1 MEHIAAKTLLAG
13 LVPAQRLADGQ
24 DITLV
29 TTDSREVISGCVFV
43 AFPGEHFDGHD
54 FAARA
59 LEAGAAWVVL
69 NHPVEGVPEEKT
81 ILCPDSYQA
90 MMQMGAN
97 YRAQFAPKVV
107 GVTGSVG
114 KTTTKEFCAVA
125 LSGLGQTIKTE
136 GNQNNELGLPRT
148 LFQIDGST
156 QYAVIEM
163 GMNHAG
169 EISRLSRCARPDVG
183 VITCI
188 GLSHIG
194 NLGSQE
200 NICKA
205 KLEICDG
212 MPEGA
217 PLVLN
222 YDDPFLRKAE
232 LPAHVRPVWYSMT
245 SQEADVYASAIRQ
258 ENDGMSFLLD
268 DAENGCFM
276 VHIPALGRHNVAN
289 ALAAYCAA
297 SQLGLTPKEAI
308 RLMKEF
314 RQTGMRQ
321 QMMDSHGVRII
332 QDCYNANPNSMQAAL
347 EMFKEYPCKR
357 RFAVLAD
364 MLELGDQA
372 RAAHEELGRLVARSN
387 IDLLMTYG
395 ELARR
400 TATVAAAKGVRTIH
414 ANNYEEI
421 AGFLAKAAQPGDAV
435 LFKGSRAMALENAVE
450 RMKELQDAAAAAQDG
465 PKENGD

>member
-29 TTDSREVISGCVFV
+29 TTDSREVIPGCVFV

-308 RLMKEF
+308 QQMKEF

-321 QMMDSHGVRII
+321 HMLDCHGVRVIE
-332 QDCYNANPNSMQAAL
+332 DCYNANPTSMRAAL
-347 EMFKEYPCKR
+347 EMFKDYPCKR

-364 MLELGDQA
+364 MLELGDEA
-372 RAAHEELGRLVARSN
+372 RTEHEELGRLVAQSG
-387 IDLLMTYG
+387 IDCLITYG
-395 ELARR
+395 ELAHR

-414 ANNYEEI
+414 AHSYEEI
-421 AGFLAKAAQPGDAV
+421 AGFLAKITVPGDAV
-435 LFKGSRAMALENAVE
+435 LFKGSRAMALENAVQQ
-450 RMKELQDAAAAAQDG
+450 LQALKDAEAIAA
-465 PKENGD
+465 ENSENS

>member
-29 TTDSREVISGCVFV
+29 TTDSREVIPGCVFV

-148 LFQIDGST
+148 LFQIDAGT
-156 QYAVIEM
+156 RYAVVEM

-268 DAENGCFM
+268 DDENGCFM

>member
-13 LVPAQRLADGQ
+13 LVPAQRRADGQ

-29 TTDSREVISGCVFV
+29 TTDSREVKPGCIFV
-43 AFPGEHFDGHD
+43 AFPGERFDGHD

-69 NHPVEGVPEEKT
+69 NHPVEGVLQEKT

-114 KTTTKEFCAVA
+114 KTTTKEFCATA
-125 LSGLGQTIKTE
+125 LSALGSTVKTE

>member
-1 MEHIAAKTLLAG
+1 MEKIAAKILLAG
-13 LVPAQRLADGQ
+13 LTPAGTIDGDQ
-24 DITLV
+24 MVSLV
-29 TTDSREVISGCVFV
+29 TTDSREVKPGCIFV
-43 AFPGEHFDGHD
+43 AFPGERFDGHD

-69 NHPVEGVPEEKT
+69 NHPVEGVPQEKT

-114 KTTTKEFCAVA
+114 KTTTKEFCATA
-125 LSGLGQTIKTE
+125 LSALGSTIKTE

-148 LFQIDGST
+148 LFQIDAGT
-156 QYAVIEM
+156 RYAVVEM

>member
-29 TTDSREVISGCVFV
+29 TTDSREVIPGCVFV

-148 LFQIDGST
+148 LFQIDSST

-217 PLVLN
+217 PLILN

>member
-29 TTDSREVISGCVFV
+29 TTDSREVIPGCVFV

-114 KTTTKEFCAVA
+114 KTTTKEFCATA
-125 LSGLGQTIKTE
+125 LSALGATIKTE

-414 ANNYEEI
+414 ANNYEEV

>member
-29 TTDSREVISGCVFV
+29 TTDSREVIPGCVFV

-148 LFQIDGST
+148 L
-156 QYAVIEM
+156 
-163 GMNHAG
+163 
-169 EISRLSRCARPDVG
+169 
-183 VITCI
+183 
-188 GLSHIG
+188 
-194 NLGSQE
+194 

-217 PLVLN
+217 PLILN

>member
-29 TTDSREVISGCVFV
+29 TTDSREVIPGCVFV

-148 LFQIDGST
+148 LFQIDAGT
-156 QYAVIEM
+156 RYAVVEM

-245 SQEADVYASAIRQ
+245 SQEADVCASAIRQ

-268 DAENGCFM
+268 DDENGCFM

>member
-29 TTDSREVISGCVFV
+29 TTDSREVIPGCVFV

-125 LSGLGQTIKTE
+125 LSGLGHTIKTE

-148 LFQIDGST
+148 LFQIDAGT
-156 QYAVIEM
+156 RYAVVEM

-268 DAENGCFM
+268 DDENGCFM

>member
-1 MEHIAAKTLLAG
+1 MESIAAKTLLAG
-13 LVPAQRLADGQ
+13 LIPAERISEGQ
-24 DITLV
+24 MIPLV
-29 TTDSREVISGCVFV
+29 TTDSRQAAPGCVFV
-43 AFPGEHFDGHD
+43 AFPGEKFDGHD
-54 FAARA
+54 YAAKA

-69 NHPVEGVPEEKT
+69 NHPVDGVPEEKT

-90 MMQMGAN
+90 MMRMGAN
-97 YRAQFAPKVV
+97 YRAQYSPKVV

-114 KTTTKEFCAVA
+114 KTTTKDFCAVA
-125 LSGLGQTIKTE
+125 LSALGPTIKTE

-148 LFQIDGST
+148 LFQIEADT
-156 QYAVIEM
+156 RYAVLEM

-169 EISRLSRCARPDVG
+169 EIGRLSRCAKPDVAI
-183 VITCI
+183 ITCI

-205 KLEICDG
+205 KLEICEG
-212 MPEGA
+212 MAEGA

-222 YDDPFLRKAE
+222 YDDEFLRKAQ

-258 ENDGMSFLLD
+258 EDDGMSFLLD

-308 RLMKEF
+308 QQMKSF

-321 QMMDSHGVRII
+321 QMVDSHGVRLIE
-332 QDCYNANPNSMQAAL
+332 DCYNANPNSMQAAL
-347 EMFKEYPCKR
+347 AMFKDYPCKR

-364 MLELGDQA
+364 MLELGDEA
-372 RAAHEELGRLVARSN
+372 RAAHEEVGRLVAQSG
-387 IDLLMTYG
+387 IDVLITYG

-414 ANNYEEI
+414 ANNYDEI
-421 AGFLAKAAQPGDAV
+421 GEFLAKAARPGDAV

-450 RMKELQDAAAAAQDG
+450 KMRERQDAAAEQAEG
-465 PKENGD
+465 

>member
-1 MEHIAAKTLLAG
+1 MESIAAKILLAG
-13 LVPAQRLADGQ
+13 LTPAERISEGQ
-24 DITLV
+24 MIPLV
-29 TTDSREVISGCVFV
+29 TTDSRQAAPGCVFV
-43 AFPGEHFDGHD
+43 AFPGEKFDGHD
-54 FAARA
+54 YAAKA

-69 NHPVEGVPEEKT
+69 NHPVDGVPEEKT

-90 MMQMGAN
+90 MMRMGAN
-97 YRAQFAPKVV
+97 YRAQYSPKVV

-114 KTTTKEFCAVA
+114 KTTTKDFCAVA
-125 LSGLGQTIKTE
+125 LSALGPTIKTE

-148 LFQIDGST
+148 LFQIGADT
-156 QYAVIEM
+156 RYAVLEM

-169 EISRLSRCARPDVG
+169 EISRLSRCAKPDVAI
-183 VITCI
+183 ITCI

-205 KLEICDG
+205 KLEICEG
-212 MPEGA
+212 MAEGA

-222 YDDPFLRKAE
+222 YDDEFLRKAQ

-258 ENDGMSFLLD
+258 EDDGMSFLLD

-308 RLMKEF
+308 QQMKSF

-321 QMMDSHGVRII
+321 QMVDSHGVRLIE
-332 QDCYNANPNSMQAAL
+332 DCYNANPNSMQAAL
-347 EMFKEYPCKR
+347 AMFKDYPCKR

-364 MLELGDQA
+364 MLELGDEA
-372 RAAHEELGRLVARSN
+372 RAAHEEVGRLVAQSG
-387 IDLLMTYG
+387 IDVLITYG

-414 ANNYEEI
+414 ANSYDEI
-421 AGFLAKAAQPGDAV
+421 GEFLAKAARPGDAV

-450 RMKELQDAAAAAQDG
+450 KMRERQDAAAEQAEG
-465 PKENGD
+465 

>member
-1 MEHIAAKTLLAG
+1 MESIAAKILLAG
-13 LVPAQRLADGQ
+13 LTPAERISEGQ
-24 DITLV
+24 MIPLV
-29 TTDSREVISGCVFV
+29 TTDSRQAAPGCVFV
-43 AFPGEHFDGHD
+43 AFPGEKFDGHD
-54 FAARA
+54 YAAKA

-69 NHPVEGVPEEKT
+69 NHPVDGVPEEKT

-90 MMQMGAN
+90 MMRMGAN
-97 YRAQFAPKVV
+97 YRAQYSPKVV

-114 KTTTKEFCAVA
+114 KTTTKDFCAVA
-125 LSGLGQTIKTE
+125 LSALGPTIKTE

-148 LFQIDGST
+148 LFQIDAGT
-156 QYAVIEM
+156 RYAVVEM

-232 LPAHVRPVWYSMT
+232 LPAHVRPVWYSMA

-276 VHIPALGRHNVAN
+276 VHIPALGRHNVSN

-297 SQLGLTPKEAI
+297 SQLGLGPKEAI
-308 RLMKEF
+308 RQMKEF

-321 QMMDSHGVRII
+321 HMLDSHGVRII
-332 QDCYNANPNSMQAAL
+332 EDCYNANPTSMKAAL
-347 EMFKEYPCKR
+347 EMFRDYPCKR

-364 MLELGDQA
+364 MLELGDES
-372 RAAHEELGRLVARSN
+372 RAAHEEVGRLVAQSGVDVL
-387 IDLLMTYG
+387 ITYG
-395 ELARR
+395 DLAHR

-414 ANNYEEI
+414 AHNYEEI
-421 AGFLAKAAQPGDAV
+421 AGFLAKAACPGDAI
-435 LFKGSRAMALENAVE
+435 LFKGSRLMALENAVE
-450 RMKELQDAAAAAQDG
+450 QLRALQDAAALAA
-465 PKENGD
+465 ENSEQS

>member
-1 MEHIAAKTLLAG
+1 MEKIAAKTLLAG
-13 LVPAQRLADGQ
+13 LTPAGTIDGDQ
-24 DITLV
+24 MVSLV
-29 TTDSREVISGCVFV
+29 TTDSREVKPGCIFV
-43 AFPGEHFDGHD
+43 AFPGERFDGHD

-59 LEAGAAWVVL
+59 LETGAAWVVL
-69 NHPVEGVPEEKT
+69 NHPVEGVPQEKT

-114 KTTTKEFCAVA
+114 KTTTKEFCATA
-125 LSGLGQTIKTE
+125 LSALGSTIKTE

-148 LFQIDGST
+148 LFQIDAGT
-156 QYAVIEM
+156 RYAVVEM